1 MTEAPCTARPVPRL
15 STLARHVLLCVLI
28 GFAIAVVTHIA
39 FGVFPPLQQ
48 INVSILISLAI
59 YAFIRVFLYLLWP
72 WVTRWKGVRRASL
85 LVAILF
91 VSGAAGFLVGG
102 SGEQLL
108 REGRVHFPWRQLLYP
123 TVVMG
128 GGLSLALGLALLS
141 FEGLQE
147 RLAASASRLKEAEF
161 AEREL
166 HLARALQARLLPP
179 AEIEGAGYQI
189 SARNLAA
196 RVVAGDFYDVFPVS
210 TRIGQAANGLSGELG
225 LVVADVAGK
234 GMAASLIMASVKAML
249 PLTAAGQAPEEALR
263 EINRR
268 LAAELSAR
276 EFVALAYALFD
287 PASGRLVLANAGL
300 PDPYL
305 LPVSGPPRALAVP
318 GPRLPLGVR
327 KEVEYQALELT
338 LAPGDRL
345 LLLSDGLAEAPVAA
359 GEPLGYDALAGLLA
373 QSPAPSPA
381 ATAGWLD
388 AFLDRVRKATS
399 LALEDDWTALLL
411 ERRP

>member
-1 MTEAPCTARPVPRL
+1 MPETHFLSRPVPPL
-15 STLARHVLLCVLI
+15 STLLRHLLLCVLV
-28 GFAIAVVTHIA
+28 GLVIAVVSHIA
-39 FGVFPPLQQ
+39 LGVFPPLQQ
-48 INVSILISLAI
+48 ISVAILISLAI
-59 YAFIRVFLYLLWP
+59 YVSFRLLLWLLWP
-72 WVTRWKGVRRASL
+72 WVTRWKGIRRTA
-85 LVAILF
+85 LVTTILF
-91 VSGAAGFLVGG
+91 VSGTAGFLLAG
-102 SGEQLL
+102 SGEQFL
-108 REGRVHFPWRQLLYP
+108 REGRAVFPWRQLLYP
-123 TVVMG
+123 TLVMG
-128 GGLSLALGLALLS
+128 GGLSIVIGLAFLS

-179 AEIEGAGYQI
+179 PEIEGEGYRI

-196 RVVAGDFYDVFPVS
+196 RVVAGDFYDVFPL
-210 TRIGQAANGLSGELG
+210 ASGELG

-249 PLTAAGQAPEEALR
+249 PLLADGKSPELALR

-268 LAAELSAR
+268 LAAELSPR
-276 EFVALAYALFD
+276 EFVALAYARFD
-287 PASGRLVLANAGL
+287 PASGRLTLANAGL

-305 LPVSGPPRALAVP
+305 LPAEGAPRALPVP

-327 KEVEYQALELT
+327 RELEYQALEDT

-345 LLLSDGLAEAPVAA
+345 LLLSDGLAEAPNAA

-373 QSPAPSPA
+373 ESTPPSLPSSA
-381 ATAGWLD
+381 AWLD
-388 AFLDRVRKATS
+388 AFLDRVRQATS
-399 LALEDDWTALLL
+399 PALEDDWTALLL
-411 ERRP
+411 ERRG